1 MSIMLLNRVLLH
13 GYTGK
18 KVLGNMTNS
27 IKKEFM
33 IVLVVVHH
41 SISLLPSLT
50 LAVVGLHFLRVCLE
64 L

>member
-1 MSIMLLNRVLLH
+1 MSIMLLSRVLLH

-18 KVLGNMTNS
+18 KELGNMTNS
-27 IKKEFM
+27 MKKEFM

-41 SISLLPSLT
+41 FTSLLPSLT
-50 LAVVGLHFLRVCLE
+50 PAVVGLHFLRVCLE